1 MRPMDPRREGSFP
14 GREAQPASVTG
25 TATLSLGPEG
35 MSLSVPTRV
44 EGDVAVSAVARFA
57 SGATRDTDAGKLDY
71 EGFLSPLVLRRFA
84 QYMHKHRTQSD
95 GTVRAGDNW
104 QRGMTRKRYRQS
116 LLRHVMELWLVERGA
131 LTEPVSERD
140 PQDEDEILCA
150 ILFNAQGLL
159 LERLLGRDL
168 AA

>member
-1 MRPMDPRREGSFP
+1 MHPMNPHPKRESYCV
-14 GREAQPASVTG
+14 RQTG
-25 TATLSLGPEG
+25 TAVLSLGPDG
-35 MSLSVPTRV
+35 MSLSMPRGQADPVDA
-44 EGDVAVSAVARFA
+44 GAGSGQVARFA
-57 SGATRDTDAGKLDY
+57 SGATRDTDEGKLDY

-84 QYMHKHRTQSD
+84 QYMHKHRRQSD
-95 GTVRAGDNW
+95 GTLRDGDNW

-131 LTEPVSERD
+131 SQVPASERD

-150 ILFNAQGLL
+150 ILFNVQGLL

-168 AA
+168 QG

>member
-1 MRPMDPRREGSFP
+1 MTHPMNPHPKRESYCV
-14 GREAQPASVTG
+14 RQTG
-25 TATLSLGPEG
+25 TAVLSLGPDG
-35 MSLSVPTRV
+35 MSLSTPRGQADPADT
-44 EGDVAVSAVARFA
+44 EGGQVARFA

-84 QYMHKHRTQSD
+84 HYMHKHRQQSD
-95 GTVRAGDNW
+95 GTVRDGDNW

-131 LTEPVSERD
+131 GHAPASARD

-168 AA
+168 QG

>member
-1 MRPMDPRREGSFP
+1 MRPMNPHPKREGSFP
-14 GREAQPASVTG
+14 AV
-25 TATLSLGPEG
+25 LSLGPEG
-35 MSLSVPTRV
+35 MSLSMPRGQADPVDA
-44 EGDVAVSAVARFA
+44 GQVARFA
-57 SGATRDTDAGKLDY
+57 SGATRDTDEGKLDY

-84 QYMHKHRTQSD
+84 QYMHKHRRQSD
-95 GTVRAGDNW
+95 GTVRDGDNW

-131 LTEPVSERD
+131 GLETASERD

-150 ILFNAQGLL
+150 ILFNVQGLL

-168 AA
+168 SG